1 MAEYPEKRE
10 RMVAGTKVELE
21 ELQKRYG
28 EYRKGRSY
36 VWSSDSMSKK
46 TPFEDLP
53 SLLPKLIL
61 LSSGLSLSSLSKL
74 CVPASKFD
82 IN

>member
-1 MAEYPEKRE
+1 MVEYPEKKE
-10 RMVAGTKVELE
+10 RMVDGMRVELE

-28 EYRKGRSY
+28 EYRKGGSY
-36 VWSSDSMSKK
+36 VWSSNSMSEK

-74 CVPASKFD
+74 CVPASKLD
-82 IN
+82 MN